1 MRRKWELRLWR
12 GWRDA
17 RLLRPAATR
26 DRVSRPLEIQRKQLR
41 VLIGVCLLL
50 ALALWAILTL
60 RPLTNPN
67 FQVGEPSPVDVRA
80 PRTVTFASTLLTE
93 QERIRVESSP
103 DAVVYTRVST
113 IPIEQR
119 NHLADALQ
127 TITRLRSDPT
137 FSNAEKQEKLVSL
150 PLPTSTLVISP
161 QLALQIIRM
170 SEADWAMVDVQAL
183 AVYDRA
189 MSAYDYELNDAD
201 VRTLRERSMPY
212 WGSLVARGAAQQ
224 LIVLFSSAFIQ
235 PNQLLDDAATR
246 ARKQS
251 LRDQVKP
258 VMVSVQ
264 EGENIIHAGD
274 IVTPAVREKL
284 GALGLLDADIYGPS
298 IPLMLGT
305 KGQTP
310 AATAGSDGQA
320 RMLPIEAHGIKMIS
334 VGFLVDDSQPV
345 IWRGPMVSQL
355 LRQFLY
361 QVDWGELD
369 YLIIDMP
376 PGTGDIALTLAQSL
390 QNVGLTGAVTVTTP
404 QQVATIDVL
413 KSMEMFKKVN
423 VPLLGVIENMA
434 YFVAPDTGARYDI
447 FGTGGAARLAEQ
459 LGVPLLGQI
468 PLGMSVRAGGDTG
481 EPAAT
486 STQADAYAA
495 VFREIAQQL
504 AARVSVMEY
513 A

>member
-1 MRRKWELRLWR
+1 MGLFSRGSSAKITEEQVLRALSTVEEPELGGDL
-12 GWRDA
+12 
-17 RLLRPAATR
+17 
-26 DRVSRPLEIQRKQLR
+26 VSRRMIKNLVVDGERVAFTIELTTPACPLKDQIKDECESALERLAGVPRSAVSIEFSAMVRPR
-41 VLIGVCLLL
+41 GGVLDKAAIPGVSHVIAVSAGKGGVGKSTVAVNLAV
-50 ALALWAILTL
+50 ALA
-60 RPLTNPN
+60 
-67 FQVGEPSPVDVRA
+67 
-80 PRTVTFASTLLTE
+80 
-93 QERIRVESSP
+93 
-103 DAVVYTRVST
+103 
-113 IPIEQR
+113 
-119 NHLADALQ
+119 
-127 TITRLRSDPT
+127 
-137 FSNAEKQEKLVSL
+137 
-150 PLPTSTLVISP
+150 
-161 QLALQIIRM
+161 
-170 SEADWAMVDVQAL
+170 
-183 AVYDRA
+183 
-189 MSAYDYELNDAD
+189 
-201 VRTLRERSMPY
+201 
-212 WGSLVARGAAQQ
+212 
-224 LIVLFSSAFIQ
+224 
-235 PNQLLDDAATR
+235 
-246 ARKQS
+246 
-251 LRDQVKP
+251 
-258 VMVSVQ
+258 Q
-264 EGENIIHAGD
+264 EGAR
-274 IVTPAVREKL
+274 V
-284 GALGLLDADIYGPS
+284 GLLDADIYGPS

-434 YFVAPDTGARYDI
+434 YFVAPDTGTRYDI